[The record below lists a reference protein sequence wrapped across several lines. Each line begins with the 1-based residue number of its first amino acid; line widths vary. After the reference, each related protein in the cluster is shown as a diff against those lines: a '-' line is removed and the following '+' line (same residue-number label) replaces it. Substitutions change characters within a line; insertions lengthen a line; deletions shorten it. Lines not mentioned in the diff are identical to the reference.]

1 MISNPQPH
9 DPLVIAQLPDLL
21 VPIQG
26 SGISQRDFQ
35 MPGAPRH
42 YRLGI
47 HQGTDFYWQPGTLV
61 RAAADGVVIRANV
74 DFVPQTAAQYGFW
87 RAKIQ
92 ELGYTSEE
100 ALDIY
105 RGRQVWV
112 QHDGGLVTRYVHLS
126 WIEAGIVEGTAVK
139 QGQLLG
145 AVGNSGSPLSLE
157 SPEADAHLHFE
168 LWLGEHHLGQFL
180 RPIETRELIDQL
192 FSGS

>member
-1 MISNPQPH
+1 
-9 DPLVIAQLPDLL
+9 
-21 VPIQG
+21 
-26 SGISQRDFQ
+26 
-35 MPGAPRH
+35 
-42 YRLGI
+42 
-47 HQGTDFYWQPGTLV
+47 
-61 RAAADGVVIRANV
+61 
-74 DFVPQTAAQYGFW
+74 
-87 RAKIQ
+87 
-92 ELGYTSEE
+92 
-100 ALDIY
+100 
-105 RGRQVWV
+105 
-112 QHDGGLVTRYVHLS
+112 LS